1 MCDDLIDSF
10 LIIYPRKVIG
20 LLLRLE
26 HKETVACI
34 STTVWKSVLHHQLL
48 RHEVPQAL
56 RCYNP
61 GQACGYDLK

>member
-1 MCDDLIDSF
+1 M
-10 LIIYPRKVIG
+10 IG

-34 STTVWKSVLHHQLL
+34 STSVWKSVLHHQLL

-61 GQACGYDLK
+61 GQAHGYDLT